1 MRTQIDTA
9 TTDSGTTNPG
19 ANPGTTN
26 PSANPVTTTT
36 RMDRLQH
43 GR

>member
-1 MRTQIDTA
+1 MRTQIDT
-9 TTDSGTTNPG
+9 GTTNPS

-43 GR
+43 VR